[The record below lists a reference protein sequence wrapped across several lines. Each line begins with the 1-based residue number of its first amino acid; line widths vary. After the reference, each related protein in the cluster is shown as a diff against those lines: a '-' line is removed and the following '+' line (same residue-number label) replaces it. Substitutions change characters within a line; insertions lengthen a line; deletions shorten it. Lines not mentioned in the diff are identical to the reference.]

1 MNRAVKNLIKIGL
14 VSNIFEWYEF
24 CVFGYMAGV
33 IGHLFFSG
41 LSPIMSLIKAFFI
54 FSIGYLARP
63 LGGVFFGY
71 LGDLRGRKTS
81 LKLSLAM
88 MATPTIALGFL
99 PATSQYAGLSFILL
113 IVLRIF
119 QGVAAG
125 GELPLSACYAY
136 EKASPQLK
144 PIMCSIVNISSLLGV
159 ILGSF
164 VTFVISSV
172 FNYQQLLNGAWRIP
186 FLLSIPMT
194 VYILFV
200 RRNISETMNDSFKNI
215 KDYTQSIKIS
225 WRRILKGVIL
235 VGFLQVSF
243 YILFIWM
250 PSYLHYFLKKPLAS
264 VHYIN
269 TLALVAMVPSAL
281 LFGYLMRNRSYKKIA
296 GFSIIATSLL
306 SLIIFY
312 GSSRYSLSVLFFL
325 EIMAAVSL
333 AGLDAAIFYILGE
346 LFDDKVRSFAMTF
359 SFTLSAA
366 IFGGTSPFLC
376 SYLINKTKINLIPG
390 LYITIFAILAMAILF
405 FLRERLSFDSI
416 KYRAVNFFR
425 LKKI

>member
-1 MNRAVKNLIKIGL
+1 
-14 VSNIFEWYEF
+14 
-24 CVFGYMAGV
+24 MAGV